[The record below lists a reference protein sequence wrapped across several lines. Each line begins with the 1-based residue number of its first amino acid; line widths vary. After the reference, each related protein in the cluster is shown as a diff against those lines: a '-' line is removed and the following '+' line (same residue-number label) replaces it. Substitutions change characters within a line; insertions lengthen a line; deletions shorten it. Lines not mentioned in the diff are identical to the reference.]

1 MAKIDIITK
10 EDLNSFKE
18 ELLNSIIELTAQTPP
33 TKKWLRTSDVKEL
46 FNLSEGTLK
55 NLRAKG
61 ELKHTKLSGMFYYD
75 HYDFLEILEQNK
87 R

>member
-61 ELKHTKLSGMFYYD
+61 ELKYTKLSGMIYYD
-75 HYDFLEILEQNK
+75 HDDFLEILEQNK

>member
-10 EDLNSFKE
+10 EDFNSFKD
-18 ELLNSIIELTAQTPP
+18 ELLNSIKELTTQTPP

-61 ELKHTKLSGMFYYD
+61 ELKYTKLSGMIYYD
-75 HYDFLEILEQNK
+75 HDDFLEILEQNK